1 MKLGF
6 TNNQA
11 YSGLFSVE
19 LPILQGDTPAKIA
32 LRLAR
37 TERGV
42 KGNFKHLWIKLNI
55 RRMFFVVVKL

>member
-42 KGNFKHLWIKLNI
+42 KGNAKY
-55 RRMFFVVVKL
+55 FVD

>member
-42 KGNFKHLWIKLNI
+42 KGNKNIKSDIQIFLFPIN
-55 RRMFFVVVKL
+55 MAK